1 MNKISHN
8 LFFIINYIFKI
19 SSLSNVFPS
28 SFDSSFNSA
37 LVSISSTK
45 LEKGLQPILRSLGP
59 IFFHKNNLFKLYD
72 CKWHH
77 LKLVSILAKKK

>member
-72 CKWHH
+72 CK
-77 LKLVSILAKKK
+77 